1 MQELR
6 SIPGLDGQPFH
17 VAGAPSSLSRA
28 QAAQYQRKAAEA
40 VRCPRCESTNTKF
53 CYYNNYNLSQPRHF
67 CRACRRYWTM
77 GGALR
82 NIPVG
87 GGCRRAKRSS
97 STDAK
102 NPRSNSGSTTM
113 TTATATAPA
122 TPSSNSNTAV
132 HVAPPAPIFADQ
144 AAVLASLFPPPPL
157 PLFSLTAMDKVA
169 ASAQLAESNP
179 PT

>member
-17 VAGAPSSLSRA
+17 VAGAPSGLRRA

-67 CRACRRYWTM
+67 CRACHRYWTV

-102 NPRSNSGSTTM
+102 NPRSNSGSSTM

-169 ASAQLAESNP
+169 ASALLAESNP